1 MAIRTTV
8 SRPHSS
14 RTRPSIRSRF
24 RGVAA
29 VVAVAVLL
37 SGCASSNPAGEN
49 SPSVAAA
56 GTVTSISPASGS
68 LVSGGTVTVKGK
80 HLGDVTRVTFDG
92 VGATDVTV
100 VSDSEVTVAV
110 PVAAEYV
117 PAVNQVN
124 VYAGNELVAADE
136 PLTYGRESVTP
147 VDAQLKYAFEHWSRE
162 TYNLASYGEFNSVGG
177 DCMNFVSQT
186 LIARGIPMTAGWSF
200 TSPSDY
206 TGSWIYTPSFENY
219 LLSNPQAGFTR
230 LTADQRDQAEVG
242 DIVVFDWNNND
253 SADHIQ
259 IISDIRMVD
268 GKQQILMVG
277 HNLDSNWRDFDTT
290 VNVEHPGAL
299 AWFWKVPKA

>member
-1 MAIRTTV
+1 MAAKGQI
-8 SRPHSS
+8 
-14 RTRPSIRSRF
+14 
-24 RGVAA
+24 AELA
-29 VVAVAVLL
+29 
-37 SGCASSNPAGEN
+37 
-49 SPSVAAA
+49 
-56 GTVTSISPASGS
+56 PASGS
-68 LVSGGTVTVKGK
+68 LVSGGTVTLTGE

-100 VSDSEVTVAV
+100 VSDTQVTAVV
-110 PVAAEYV
+110 PVAPEYATV
-117 PAVNQVN
+117 VQQVN
-124 VYAGNELVAADE
+124 VYAGNDLVEADA
-136 PLTYGRESVTP
+136 PLTYSRESITP
-147 VDAQLKYAFEHWSRE
+147 VDAQLQYAFAHWSTE

-200 TSPSDY
+200 TSPSKY

-219 LLSNPQAGFTR
+219 LLASPQLGFTR

-242 DIVVFDWNNND
+242 DIVVFDWNDND

-259 IISDIRMVD
+259 IISDIRVVD

-290 VNVEHPGAL
+290 ITVDHPGAL
-299 AWFWKVPKA
+299 AWFWKVPK

>member
-8 SRPHSS
+8 SHLQNS
-14 RTRPSIRSRF
+14 RSRLST
-24 RGVAA
+24 RSRYWGVAT
-29 VVAVAVLL
+29 VVAAAVLL
-37 SGCASSNPAGEN
+37 SGCAATTQTDEN
-49 SPSVAAA
+49 TPLVAADGQVA
-56 GTVTSISPASGS
+56 SISPASGP
-68 LVSGGTVTVKGK
+68 LVSGGTVTVKGE

-100 VSDSEVTVAV
+100 VSDTEVTVAV
-110 PVAAEYV
+110 PVATEYV
-117 PAVNQVN
+117 PAVSQVN
-124 VYAGNELVAADE
+124 VYAGNELVPADE
-136 PLTYGRESVTP
+136 PLTYSREALTP
-147 VDAQLKYAFEHWSRE
+147 VDAQLQYAFQHWSRE
-162 TYNLASYGEFNSVGG
+162 TYNLATYGEFNSVGG

-200 TSPSDY
+200 TSPTDY

-219 LLSNPQAGFTR
+219 LLATPEAGFTR
-230 LTADQRDQAEVG
+230 LTVDQRDQAEVG

-259 IISDIRMVD
+259 IISDIRVVD

-290 VNVEHPGAL
+290 ITVDHPGAL
-299 AWFWKVPKA
+299 AWFWKVPKP

>member
-1 MAIRTTV
+1 
-8 SRPHSS
+8 
-14 RTRPSIRSRF
+14 
-24 RGVAA
+24 VAA
-29 VVAVAVLL
+29 VVAAAVLL
-37 SGCASSNPAGEN
+37 SGCAATPQADDNAP
-49 SPSVAAA
+49 PAAA
-56 GTVTSISPASGS
+56 EGEVASLSPASGS
-68 LVSGGTVTVKGK
+68 LVSGGTVTLTGK
-80 HLGDVTRVTFDG
+80 NLGGVTRVTFDG

-100 VSDSEVTVAV
+100 VSDTEVTVVV

-124 VYAGNELVAADE
+124 VYAGNELVQADSA
-136 PLTYGRESVTP
+136 LTYSRESLTP
-147 VDAQLKYAFEHWSRE
+147 VDAQLQYAFQHWSLD
-162 TYNLASYGEFNSVGG
+162 TYNLATYGEFNSVGG

-200 TSPSDY
+200 TSPTDY

-219 LLSNPQAGFTR
+219 LLANPQAGFTR
-230 LTADQRDQAEVG
+230 LTVDQRDQAEVG
-242 DIVVFDWNNND
+242 DIVVFDWNSND

-259 IISDIRMVD
+259 IVSDIRVVD

-290 VNVEHPGAL
+290 ITVDHPGAL

>member
-8 SRPHSS
+8 SRLQNS
-14 RTRPSIRSRF
+14 RSRLW
-24 RGVAA
+24 GVA
-29 VVAVAVLL
+29 VVVVGAVLL
-37 SGCASSNPAGEN
+37 SGCASAEPANEN
-49 SPSVAAA
+49 TPLVAEA
-56 GTVTSISPASGS
+56 GQVASISPASGP
-68 LVSGGTVTVKGK
+68 LVSGGTVTLKGK
-80 HLGDVTRVTFDG
+80 NLADVTRVTFDG

-100 VSDSEVTVAV
+100 VSDTEVTAAV

-124 VYAGNELVAADE
+124 VYAGNELVPADGA
-136 PLTYGRESVTP
+136 LTYARESTTP
-147 VDAQLKYAFEHWSRE
+147 VDAQLEYAFAHWSRE

-200 TSPSDY
+200 TSPTDY

-219 LLSNPQAGFTR
+219 LLSTPEAGFTR
-230 LTADQRDQAEVG
+230 LTVDQRDQAEVG
-242 DIVVFDWNNND
+242 DIVVFDWNSND

-259 IISDIRMVD
+259 IISDIRTVD

-290 VNVEHPGAL
+290 ITVDHPGAL